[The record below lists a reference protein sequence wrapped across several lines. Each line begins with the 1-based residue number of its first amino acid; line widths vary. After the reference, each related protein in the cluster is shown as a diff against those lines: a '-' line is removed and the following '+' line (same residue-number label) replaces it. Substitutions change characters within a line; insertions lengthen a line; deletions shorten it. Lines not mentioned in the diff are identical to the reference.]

1 MQSSCDML
9 EVDRLRLIVET
20 NREAGSIALMA
31 KVRIRQN
38 INDSPLLL
46 LMRLVQSLGPVTT
59 EGMGDELL
67 VL

>member
-1 MQSSCDML
+1 ML